1 MVHKGVTVA
10 HRVLLVANRTLADDD
25 VLAAVEERVAAG
37 ATQLWIVAPVTT
49 PSGVLMA
56 GAAPTGEA
64 LPVRNREPDAA
75 AYDLAE
81 RRVDEACARFRALGI
96 DVGGEVGDPDPF
108 EAVGKA
114 MDRGR
119 YTEVVVSTLP
129 SAVSQWLRLDL
140 SSRIQRKFKIPV
152 LTVASRAD

>member
-1 MVHKGVTVA
+1 M
-10 HRVLLVANRTLADDD
+10 ANKTLADDD
-25 VLAAVEERVAAG
+25 VLAAVRQRVEAG
-37 ATQLWIVAPVTT
+37 ATELWIVAPVST

-81 RRVDEACARFRALGI
+81 WRLERARERFRALGI
-96 DVGGEVGDPDPF
+96 EVGGEVADPDPF
-108 EAVGKA
+108 KAVGKA
-114 MDRGR
+114 MEDRELD
-119 YTEVVVSTLP
+119 EVVISTLP

-140 SSRIQRKFKIPV
+140 SSRVQRRHGVPV
-152 LTVASRAD
+152 FTVAAHADQAG